1 MLVGIMHAQTITSN
15 KIVRKYNIHQAI
27 PGKTI
32 AKRGFYDTPI
42 NTTSDSEL
50 LNTTG
55 IPIKL
60 NADNTYGFAT
70 EFVGSILGESINTDD
85 QGNLYAIRPF
95 KLETEF
101 DDPDT
106 ELIQNCINNR
116 CEQYHNENKINIT
129 VMETSTSKP
138 SGYAGPVL
146 PFNVS
151 IEENPTGCVLNIQPT
166 DNFKNASIKLYN
178 STGKIIIQKVNI
190 NGTNFVTNVA
200 ELAEGIYW
208 LEICE
213 ADNVC
218 IQKVWKKKE

>member
-1 MLVGIMHAQTITSN
+1 MLVGIINAQTITPD
-15 KIVRKYNIHQAI
+15 KIARKYNIHQAI
-27 PGKTI
+27 PSKTI
-32 AKRGFYDTPI
+32 TSRGFYDAPI

-70 EFVGSILGESINTDD
+70 QVVGSILGESINIDNHGD
-85 QGNLYAIRPF
+85 LYAIRPF

-101 DDPDT
+101 DGPDT

-129 VMETSTSKP
+129 VMETSTSNP
-138 SGYAGPVL
+138 NGYAGPVL
-146 PFNVS
+146 PYNVS
-151 IEENPTGCVLNIQPT
+151 IEENLAGCVINIQPT
-166 DNFKNASIKLYN
+166 ANFKNASIILYN
-178 STGKIIIQKVNI
+178 TTGKIIIQKVNI
-190 NGTNFVTNVA
+190 NETNFMINVA
-200 ELAEGIYW
+200 EFAEGIYW

-213 ADNVC
+213 GDNFC
-218 IQKVWKKKE
+218 IQKVWRKKE